1 MPRRRLPAA
10 VAVRTAVSVGVF
22 GGVSDSRTSSNPGF
36 SESRKRRR
44 QGDGPGRPPRLLTR
58 HALMHPSSP
67 GSSHCRRRPWSATV
81 AGRPGRCPRP
91 KHGQARQTYVL
102 CTLDRTQHYQV
113 CHSCFETGMAAHG
126 RGWPRCTRS
135 RRPPHRCLL
144 ARRGGLSRPGRTHNP
159 NPVRRECRS
168 VARPP
173 SAITSMRST
182 PALRVAAALGL
193 GALVVLGAAWC
204 CLVPGGWGRAPAVTM
219 DGIGQRQKQRCM
231 LDPAT
236 LPLESVESNCVPV
249 LWAVLMARASG
260 KPTTAG
266 DPPENRRSTGRAA
279 LPFVSRLLVGRS
291 WSVAVPVARGR
302 QRCQLQGQRIKA
314 D

>member
-1 MPRRRLPAA
+1 MYSVLWTVHSTTRYVIAVSKPAWPRMGGDGRAAPGPGGRL
-10 VAVRTAVSVGVF
+10 TAVCWPVEGASAGQ
-22 GGVSDSRTSSNPGF
+22 DEHTT
-36 SESRKRRR
+36 
-44 QGDGPGRPPRLLTR
+44 LT
-58 HALMHPSSP
+58 
-67 GSSHCRRRPWSATV
+67 
-81 AGRPGRCPRP
+81 
-91 KHGQARQTYVL
+91 L
-102 CTLDRTQHYQV
+102 C
-113 CHSCFETGMAAHG
+113 GA
-126 RGWPRCTRS
+126 
-135 RRPPHRCLL
+135 
-144 ARRGGLSRPGRTHNP
+144 
-159 NPVRRECRS
+159 S
-168 VARPP
+168 VARSLVRRQPSPACAARPRCEWRPP
-173 SAITSMRST
+173 
-182 PALRVAAALGL
+182 LGWVL
-193 GALVVLGAAWC
+193 WWCLVLLGAAWC
-204 CLVPGGWGRAPAVTM
+204 RVVGGRAPAVTM